1 VDLGERKIGEVGGDW
16 EEWWEGNSG
25 QDILYE
31 RRIYLLLK
39 HEFNILK

>member
-31 RRIYLLLK
+31 RRIYLQLK
-39 HEFNILK
+39 T